1 MLLTPNPAMMNSKIE
16 PLTFIV
22 PLALGAHSLA
32 RQFQR
37 HQSDLHK
44 AKQVYLNTLAV
55 YAVNFYLQCQEF
67 ETDWEH
73 CASRNPV
80 MQSLADVADLE
91 VKNCGKL
98 ECRPVLPDEEIVRIP
113 PEVWEERI
121 GYVAVR
127 LDESLREA
135 TLLGFVDRA
144 KTEAIPLQ
152 QLRSLDEL
160 PEYLDSCQ
168 SPSPKVTVSLS
179 QWLQNVFD
187 ASWQAVE
194 TLFEPSQGELAWRFR
209 SPSPVRS
216 AEQSATGIVRGKL
229 LQWERAD
236 SLVALLVEVTP
247 TASSAMKIAVAVYPA
262 GERTHL
268 PQDLQLAIL
277 DEEGD
282 AVMQAQARSTD
293 SMELDFRGEPGEQFT
308 VKVTLGDRSLTE
320 AFVV

>member
-1 MLLTPNPAMMNSKIE
+1 MMNSEIE
-16 PLTFIV
+16 SLAFMV
-22 PLALGAHSLA
+22 PLALDAHSLA

-37 HQSDLHK
+37 HQSDPHK

-73 CASRNPV
+73 CASQNPV
-80 MQSLADVADLE
+80 IQSLADVADLE

-113 PEVWEERI
+113 PEVWEERV
-121 GYVAVR
+121 GYVAVK

-144 KTEAIPLQ
+144 QTETIPLQ
-152 QLRSLDEL
+152 QLRSLEEL
-160 PEYLDSCQ
+160 PEYLDSRQ
-168 SPSPKVTVSLS
+168 SSPPKTVVSLS

-194 TLFEPSQGELAWRFR
+194 TLFEPPQELAWSFR
-209 SPSPVRS
+209 SPSLVQSP
-216 AEQSATGIVRGKL
+216 EQSAAGILRGKL

-236 SLVALLVEVTP
+236 TLVALLVGVTP
-247 TASSAMKIAVAVYPA
+247 TVSSAMKISVAIYPA
-262 GERTHL
+262 GGRTHL
-268 PQDLQLAIL
+268 PQDLRLAIL

-293 SMELDFRGEPGEQFT
+293 SMQLEFRGEPGEQFS
-308 VKVTLGDRSLTE
+308 VQVALGDRSLTE

>member
-1 MLLTPNPAMMNSKIE
+1 MMNSEIE
-16 PLTFIV
+16 TLTFIV
-22 PLALGAHSLA
+22 PLALDAHSLA
-32 RQFQR
+32 RQFQGQ
-37 HQSDLHK
+37 QSDPHK

-55 YAVNFYLQCQEF
+55 YAVNFYLQCQDF

-80 MQSLADVADLE
+80 MQSLANVADLE

-98 ECRPVLPDEEIVRIP
+98 ECRPVLPDAEVVCIP

-121 GYVAVR
+121 GYVAVG

-144 KTEAIPLQ
+144 ATETIPLQ
-152 QLRSLDEL
+152 QLRSLEEL
-160 PEYLDSCQ
+160 PEYLDSYQ
-168 SPSPKVTVSLS
+168 LPSTKVTVLLS

-194 TLFEPSQGELAWRFR
+194 TLFEAPQELAWRFR
-209 SPSPVRS
+209 SPSLVQSP
-216 AEQSATGIVRGKL
+216 EQSATGIVRGKL

-236 SLVALLVEVTP
+236 TLVALLVGVTP
-247 TASSAMKIAVAVYPA
+247 TVSSAMKISVAVYPA
-262 GERTHL
+262 GEQTYL
-268 PQDLQLAIL
+268 PQDLRLFIL

-293 SMELDFRGEPGEQFT
+293 AMQLEFRGELGEQFS
-308 VKVTLGDRSLTE
+308 VKVALGDRSLTE